1 MLEKGTMTLGV
12 NYWASHAATRMW
24 TQWDAAVVEKD
35 LAALEKIGCRLLR
48 VFPIWPD
55 FQPVMVLRSNCAK
68 GGYPRA
74 YAFTG
79 ERPLPATEAG
89 RAGVDETMMERF
101 ETLADLAQRHG
112 MKLIVPLINGH
123 MTFRV
128 YCPPAVDGLDA
139 FTDPESLFWQNRFVR
154 YFVKRMKHHPAI
166 LAWELGNE
174 SNCLSVADTRAAAW
188 NWAAQISASIRLAD
202 PSRPVYSGMHSLQ
215 LHDRQWETRPN
226 KWLLADQAELCDMLT
241 THPYQMWRSYVN
253 CDSPNTLRWVML
265 APTENRLY
273 ADIGGKPAIVEE
285 IGTLRRTF
293 SDFPA
298 LGRQLRNI
306 LWLLWAS
313 DARALLWW
321 CAFDQTGMEFPP
333 YDWDEAGM
341 EHGILTGDR
350 RLNPTGE
357 AIAAFGDFLRRS
369 PVQSLPP
376 AAHTAVCIFGRDQE
390 HYELANASNILARQ
404 AGLTLK
410 FAFCEEEI
418 PEAPCYFL
426 PCLKRKG
433 GLNRAAFREL
443 SRRVEAGATLC
454 VTLDSDASPVE
465 MAEFFGAEIVSR
477 RKGRGPREF
486 SLQLGGKPIV
496 LRLAPPHEFTLA
508 ARGAS
513 PLDESGT
520 FMEFRR
526 GRGRVILAAL
536 PLEKLMLEMPGS
548 FQMFPA
554 CEFYRYCGAEALS
567 GELLHADCREVLIS
581 EHPESERR
589 CYAVIANC
597 SPEARVV
604 ALNPAAGWRITGC
617 DSDSPDVVLPD
628 GSLALPENGAALL
641 VLERQ
646 L

>member
-265 APTENRLY
+265 APTENPPSSKRS
-273 ADIGGKPAIVEE
+273 ARCGAPFQIF
-285 IGTLRRTF
+285 RRWAGSFATF
-293 SDFPA
+293 SGCS
-298 LGRQLRNI
+298 GRR
-306 LWLLWAS
+306 
-313 DARALLWW
+313 
-321 CAFDQTGMEFPP
+321 M
-333 YDWDEAGM
+333 
-341 EHGILTGDR
+341 
-350 RLNPTGE
+350 
-357 AIAAFGDFLRRS
+357 
-369 PVQSLPP
+369 
-376 AAHTAVCIFGRDQE
+376 
-390 HYELANASNILARQ
+390 
-404 AGLTLK
+404 
-410 FAFCEEEI
+410 
-418 PEAPCYFL
+418 
-426 PCLKRKG
+426 
-433 GLNRAAFREL
+433 
-443 SRRVEAGATLC
+443 
-454 VTLDSDASPVE
+454 
-465 MAEFFGAEIVSR
+465 
-477 RKGRGPREF
+477 
-486 SLQLGGKPIV
+486 
-496 LRLAPPHEFTLA
+496 
-508 ARGAS
+508 
-513 PLDESGT
+513 
-520 FMEFRR
+520 R
-526 GRGRVILAAL
+526 GRCSGGAPSTRPVWSFH
-536 PLEKLMLEMPGS
+536 LMTGTK
-548 FQMFPA
+548 Q
-554 CEFYRYCGAEALS
+554 GWNT
-567 GELLHADCREVLIS
+567 
-581 EHPESERR
+581 ES
-589 CYAVIANC
+589 
-597 SPEARVV
+597 
-604 ALNPAAGWRITGC
+604 
-617 DSDSPDVVLPD
+617 
-628 GSLALPENGAALL
+628 
-641 VLERQ
+641 
-646 L
+646 

>member
-321 CAFDQTGMEFPP
+321 CAFDQEKQAIAP
-333 YDWDEAGM
+333 YDWKEPGL
-341 EHGILTGDR
+341 EHGLFTSDR
-350 RLNPTGE
+350 APHPTAE
-357 AIAAFGDFLRRS
+357 VLRDFRRFLDG
-369 PVQSLPP
+369 LPFDALP
-376 AAHTAVCIFGRDQE
+376 AREPDAVAVVTDKHTALGC
-390 HYELANASNILARQ
+390 YLLARQ
-404 AGLTLK
+404 AGIHL
-410 FAFCEEEI
+410 AFCHARQALPESACYLLPSAAGRAGFSVRGWETLLEHVRDGATLYLSLNDTILSGIDEI
-418 PEAPCYFL
+418 FGAGVRDRRMTNDTPEFRFDAGFSFTL
-426 PCLKRKG
+426 PRRIRYRMNSYGAEVLGREADGNPAFFRHRYGKG
-433 GLNRAAFREL
+433 TVYLLNFPLEAAA
-443 SRRVEAGATLC
+443 AGATGGFE
-454 VTLDSDASPVE
+454 TDAWKLYREILHPRRLAESPSP
-465 MAEFFGAEIVSR
+465 F
-477 RKGRGPREF
+477 
-486 SLQLGGKPIV
+486 LQLTEHHFADGRTALIAVNNQPE
-496 LRLAPPHEFTLA
+496 PFN
-508 ARGAS
+508 GALELPAGR
-513 PLDESGT
+513 PLLDQRSDSGAT
-520 FMEFRR
+520 WRA
-526 GRGRVILAAL
+526 GT
-536 PLEKLMLEMPGS
+536 LEMP
-548 FQMFPA
+548 PN
-554 CEFYRYCGAEALS
+554 S
-567 GELLHADCREVLIS
+567 GLL
-581 EHPESERR
+581 
-589 CYAVIANC
+589 
-597 SPEARVV
+597 
-604 ALNPAAGWRITGC
+604 
-617 DSDSPDVVLPD
+617 
-628 GSLALPENGAALL
+628 LL
-641 VLERQ
+641 LG
-646 L
+646 

>member
-1 MLEKGTMTLGV
+1 
-12 NYWASHAATRMW
+12 
-24 TQWDAAVVEKD
+24 
-35 LAALEKIGCRLLR
+35 
-48 VFPIWPD
+48 
-55 FQPVMVLRSNCAK
+55 
-68 GGYPRA
+68 
-74 YAFTG
+74 
-79 ERPLPATEAG
+79 
-89 RAGVDETMMERF
+89 MMERF

-174 SNCLSVADTRAAAW
+174 SNCLSVADTRAATW

-617 DSDSPDVVLPD
+617 DSDSPDVVLQD

>member
-1 MLEKGTMTLGV
+1 
-12 NYWASHAATRMW
+12 
-24 TQWDAAVVEKD
+24 
-35 LAALEKIGCRLLR
+35 
-48 VFPIWPD
+48 
-55 FQPVMVLRSNCAK
+55 
-68 GGYPRA
+68 
-74 YAFTG
+74 
-79 ERPLPATEAG
+79 
-89 RAGVDETMMERF
+89 MMERF

-617 DSDSPDVVLPD
+617 DSDSPDVVLQD